1 MVRLAL
7 ADEQKRKQVA
17 VRLSPRDRE
26 RIGKIAEANGN
37 SLGAEV
43 EQLALDQ
50 LEYLEGQDAQ
60 TRALL
65 EAIAD
70 EIAAIKKATGK
81 NWHKDRASWAAVAE
95 MLRNGPIAELDPDKP
110 SDDEVVAGAWEALSK
125 IETRKK
131 QIAETL
137 RDLGVTV
144 SPDHPTK
151 RQPRRQG
158 LLGMLGQVNALPL
171 APITIRTTERAAINA
186 LPEGPAK
193 EEALRLFGEMEALD
207 HEEAEASAK
216 HTEAMAPYWEAVAN
230 GRTVYRTILKQRAQ
244 QRQAE
249 GKDFNYRHL
258 LGWFFD
264 GA

>member
-1 MVRLAL
+1 MVRPAL

-26 RIGKIAEANGN
+26 RIGKLAEANGN

-50 LEYLEGQDAQ
+50 LEYLEGLDAK

-65 EAIAD
+65 EAIAG
-70 EIAAIKKATGK
+70 EITAIKKVTGK
-81 NWHKDRASWAAVAE
+81 DWHKNRAAWAAVAE

-110 SDDEVVAGAWEALSK
+110 SDDEIVADAWEALAK

-158 LLGMLGQVNALPL
+158 LLGMLGQVHALSQQ
-171 APITIRTTERAAINA
+171 PITIRTTERAAINA

-193 EEALRLFGEMEALD
+193 EEALRLFSEMEALD
-207 HEEAEASAK
+207 HEEATASTAYSEAL
-216 HTEAMAPYWEAVAN
+216 APYWEAVAD
-230 GRTVYRTILKQRAQ
+230 GRSVYRNILKQRAQ